1 MAMAMAMNVASAQA
15 LLAVSTSHRNIGAL
29 RHCAVALPPLR
40 SAAVLPRRLVVVR
53 ATSQVDA
60 GSSASSKA
68 TVPDTEISITKTS
81 FGTIGL
87 IVGVALL
94 SYGFGAYFTVLPGSE
109 WSALMLTYG
118 FPLSVIGFALK
129 YAELKPVP
137 CVTYEDAFK
146 LREAQA
152 TEILVQVRSDVT
164 RFRYGDEQHLEEALK
179 RIFKYGMGGGI
190 SKRYA
195 PVLQSIREEVR
206 GQGRYCLTLI
216 FEAKNLKLSDFEERQ
231 PKFQSFFGPGVVA
244 EIAEGD
250 GEHLYEVRLIAQDP
264 VAA

>member
-1 MAMAMAMNVASAQA
+1 MAMTMAMNVASAQA
-15 LLAVSTSHRNIGAL
+15 MLAVCGHREFGAA

-40 SAAVLPRRLVVVR
+40 SAAALPRRLVVVR
-53 ATSQVDA
+53 ATSQVEA
-60 GSSASSKA
+60 GSSASSKP

-87 IVGVALL
+87 VVGVALL

-109 WSALMLTYG
+109 VSALMLTYG

-137 CVTYEDAFK
+137 CITYEDAFK
-146 LREAQA
+146 LRDAQA

-179 RIFKYGMGGGI
+179 RIFRYGQGGGI
-190 SKRYA
+190 IRRYA
-195 PVLQSIREEVR
+195 PTLQSIREEVR
-206 GQGRYCLTLI
+206 QGKYCLTLV
-216 FEAKNLKLSDFEERQ
+216 FEAPNLKLSDFEDRQ
-231 PKFQSFFGPGVVA
+231 PKFQSFFGPGVTA
-244 EIAEGD
+244 EIAN
-250 GEHLYEVRLIAQDP
+250 GEAENMYEVRLIALDP
-264 VAA
+264 KAASV